1 MTRILAVIICLVIS
15 FSNLI
20 AVEVNSSVD
29 FVSAY
34 NWRAMDVGDSP
45 AIQPKINLKAYD
57 FEFEF
62 WGSQAFSAGYDYND
76 QIVKFN
82 EVDLVLKYN
91 LKTDYGTFSP
101 FFTDFFYPCEGRG
114 YFDFKGTQVNDKDSI
129 LSRGG
134 HWYNISLQYK
144 GPEQFPIE
152 FLFDHCFHND
162 PDKSIY
168 FELAYP
174 FHIDGH
180 KFKLHTGLTNG
191 KTRTYDVKENKWTF
205 VNIGISLEKSITLSD
220 SFSLPIG
227 TALYLQPEKEQLF
240 FVFKISLK

>member
-1 MTRILAVIICLVIS
+1 MTRLLAALAILFCSSA
-15 FSNLI
+15 NLF
-20 AVEVNSSVD
+20 AVEVNSAVD

-45 AIQPKINLKAYD
+45 AIQPKFNFKGYN

-62 WGSQAFSAGYDYND
+62 WGSQAFASGYDYND
-76 QIVKFN
+76 ETVKFN

-91 LKTDYGTFSP
+91 WETSIGTFSP
-101 FFTDFFYPCEGRG
+101 FITDFFYPCEGKG
-114 YFDFKGTQVNDKDSI
+114 YFNFDKGRENEEGEFVEQ
-129 LSRGG
+129 GG

-144 GPEQFPIE
+144 GPEEFPIQ
-152 FLFDHCFHND
+152 FLFDHCFYND
-162 PDKSIY
+162 PDKSVY

-174 FHIDGH
+174 FQIDSH
-180 KFKLHTGLTNG
+180 KLKVHAGFTKG
-191 KTRTYDVKENKWTF
+191 KTRTYDVPEDKWAV
-205 VNIGISLEKSITLSD
+205 VNLGISLDQDLKLSD

-240 FVFKISLK
+240 FVFKFSLK

>member
-1 MTRILAVIICLVIS
+1 MTRFLAALAFLILSATKLVAVD
-15 FSNLI
+15 
-20 AVEVNSSVD
+20 VNSAVD

-45 AIQPKINLKAYD
+45 AIQPKFNFKAYN

-62 WGSQAFSAGYDYND
+62 WGSQAFASGYNYND
-76 QIVKFN
+76 ETVKFN

-91 LKTDYGTFSP
+91 LETDFGTFTP
-101 FFTDFFYPCEGRG
+101 FITDFFYPCEGKG
-114 YFDFKGTQVNDKDSI
+114 YFNFDKGRKNAAGEFVEQ
-129 LSRGG
+129 GG

-144 GPEQFPIE
+144 GPNEFPVE
-152 FLFDHCFHND
+152 FLFDHCFYND
-162 PDKSIY
+162 PDKSVY

-174 FHIDGH
+174 FQIDNH
-180 KFKLHTGLTNG
+180 KLKVHAGFTKGET
-191 KTRTYDVKENKWTF
+191 KTYDVLEDKWAV
-205 VNIGISLEKSITLSD
+205 VNLGVSLEQSIALSD

-240 FVFKISLK
+240 FVFKFSLK